1 MLEAAACH
9 LDYDDSP
16 VILVSEFQSK
26 QRLGILKPS
35 TPIPLWLPQSVL
47 FWKRDFPLF
56 GNGAKNQIWFQFR
69 DDAAAPERFIMTGL
83 VLVFAPLLFHILLF
97 SCLPGKNNNNNNNN
111 KTKEPQ

>member
-26 QRLGILKPS
+26 QRLGILKPP
-35 TPIPLWLPQSVL
+35 TPIPLRLPQSVL

-56 GNGAKNQIWFQFR
+56 GTGAKNQIWFQLR

-83 VLVFAPLLFHILLF
+83 EFVCFCSFAFLYLTVLM
-97 SCLPGKNNNNNNNN
+97 SSRQK
-111 KTKEPQ
+111 KKEKATIIH

>member
-26 QRLGILKPS
+26 QRLGILKPL

-47 FWKRDFPLF
+47 FWKREFPLF
-56 GNGAKNQIWFQFR
+56 GTGAKNQIWFQLR
-69 DDAAAPERFIMTGL
+69 DAAAVPEGFIVTGL
-83 VLVFAPLLFHILLF
+83 EFVFAPLLFHILLF
-97 SCLPGKNNNNNNNN
+97 YRLPGKKKKKNR
-111 KTKEPQ
+111 KEPQ